1 VREKYCSGWKNK
13 LKSTDYKPD
22 EQGYTAVF
30 KQIVIL
36 IFHVSNGMG
45 DVSCKM
51 HAGADMM
58 TVLGLLATAS
68 LLLGHLLVGWSCIL
82 KVTYT

>member
-1 VREKYCSGWKNK
+1 MLSSGTVPKCN
-13 LKSTDYKPD
+13 LH
-22 EQGYTAVF
+22 TAVF

-36 IFHVSNGMG
+36 IFQVSNGMG